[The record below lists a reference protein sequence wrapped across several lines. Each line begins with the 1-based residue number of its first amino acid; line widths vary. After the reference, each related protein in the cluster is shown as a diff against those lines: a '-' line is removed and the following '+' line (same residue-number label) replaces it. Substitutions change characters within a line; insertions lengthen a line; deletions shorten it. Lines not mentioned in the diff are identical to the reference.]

1 MENKLIHSNNVI
13 KITPG
18 KLTAIGS
25 ELASELSLIAN
36 RMGEEK
42 SPFLQDER
50 NKPVSL
56 TPAWEAGNKPN
67 EELNFKGTFFL
78 SIFLFK

>member
-1 MENKLIHSNNVI
+1 MENNKLIHSNNV

-18 KLTAIGS
+18 KLIEVAIELVS
-25 ELASELSLIAN
+25 EVQLSLTAN
-36 RMGEEK
+36 RAEEK

-67 EELNFKGTFFL
+67 EELNFKGKSF
-78 SIFLFK
+78 I

>member
-1 MENKLIHSNNVI
+1 MENNKLIHSNNV

-18 KLTAIGS
+18 KFKVLGS
-25 ELASELSLIAN
+25 ELCSELFLTAN
-36 RMGEEK
+36 RMEEK

-67 EELNFKGTFFL
+67 EELNFKGKFL
-78 SIFLFK
+78 YSRWWIVF

>member
-18 KLTAIGS
+18 KLTAIAS
-25 ELASELSLIAN
+25 DLASELSYLIAN

-42 SPFLQDER
+42 APFLQDEMK
-50 NKPVSL
+50 KPVSL

-67 EELNFKGTFFL
+67 EELNFKGKL
-78 SIFLFK
+78 L